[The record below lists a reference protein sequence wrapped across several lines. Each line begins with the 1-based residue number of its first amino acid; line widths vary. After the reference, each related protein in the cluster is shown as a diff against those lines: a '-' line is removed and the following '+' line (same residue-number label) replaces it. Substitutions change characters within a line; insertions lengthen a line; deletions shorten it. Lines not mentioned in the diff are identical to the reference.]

1 MAVYVLRNQTL
12 SGSGDIK
19 VQRQITLEAD
29 DFPPETPESDS
40 VSTGSLSITGAG
52 SFSFASF
59 DRAVGVPPLP
69 VKDSQDVG
77 WEITV
82 TDPLG
87 GSTTDEEFQN
97 YNLTGDF
104 LDVFRN
110 ISGSWSASIDCELCL
125 EVTDPAI
132 PSGTGSSAVNYNP
145 DPPHGRTYRLFF
157 RRRNGGAWS
166 ISCSIGSKTVS
177 RSGTFSNNTEIGC
190 PDSIIST
197 VESVGT
203 QQVGHAAFTV
213 EQKITG
219 TWRGALIGTEIS
231 ASGSGASAAADN
243 TVGVQ
248 AIASVTNDPIGDSSN
263 AYATRSLAV
272 PLVFDLD
279 AQLRAMEVGYPDSLT
294 LEYQRA
300 GTTVDETA
308 TGSFADN
315 GRTYRSE
322 SSEVWVNYNNTTYE
336 DRETYSHPSNW
347 GPISIGIKS
356 SSATSN
362 NEPTSDLKLLL
373 KDRKMN
379 ALSVETPESTA
390 NLTGSDSAFAGSP
403 WGVQRSYTGLAN
415 GWQGLMGW
423 RYLEV
428 IIAETGGASSGA
440 AVTIKIGSKSWTK
453 DKDGTALTA
462 PGSGNSR
469 TWYIDLCSPSSE
481 SVTTDTCD
489 TTYPYD
495 GDWSAL
501 GGGEDNYYRT
511 GTGPYSGVNRAT
523 SIRIEVGSSRT
534 FTITSIKGWRVIA
547 ETVRSTNLP
556 THNGW
561 IEQRPA
567 TVVSEADTT
576 TYHKVRQS
584 YEVDLDGRLIT
595 AEWSDT
601 EFETTV
607 GGVSGVYTHTL
618 YQRSLKWLV
627 DRINAVSICPGW
639 SATIIAPVSGT
650 GSQEWYNRDREMH
663 GLLGGGYY
671 WSSGAWVSGIDIAQ
685 RTQAGGAQ
693 TLLWQGGFTELTNC
707 PGDVGDVFEHDTGAT
722 TGTLELKAAKMLR
735 SQGIGLSLTTAG
747 LSKDASTLTLTQ
759 GTAKGTGTS
768 GTNGYAQT
776 GSPFGN
782 GNGGDFTLD
791 FDGGDTGTYAA
802 KARKRRHFRSKT
814 VEVSTGGCLRLC
826 ISPSDRLTRG
836 YFDGT
841 PSVMILGFSNT
852 PVANDW
858 VDYETTLQTED
869 FWIDY
874 TTTGSTTL
882 VVAYVAGGDVKRT
895 TTSDEGET
903 FSVATTIFTGGEHP
917 AFVISPTGVEYHFA
931 WFTGG
936 IIKTRVFDA
945 QGTEMIA
952 VTNVV
957 GSGADDDQIAVEWRE
972 GWVVLAYA
980 ASGTITTVK
989 SQDGVTYS

>member
-12 SGSGDIK
+12 SGSGDL
-19 VQRQITLEAD
+19 VGQLEWTRYGD
-29 DFPPETPESDS
+29 GVRPPEDPIRNGQSE
-40 VSTGSLSITGAG
+40 GQCSITGAG
-52 SFSFASF
+52 SFSFEPYEIVTGSF
-59 DRAVGVPPLP
+59 P
-69 VKDSQDVG
+69 SFSYEVG
-77 WEITV
+77 WKVTV

-87 GSTTDEEFQN
+87 VSSSDQDGTVYSGSGKQ
-97 YNLTGDF
+97 Y
-104 LDVFRN
+104 
-110 ISGSWSASIDCELCL
+110 ISDDRTGSWSASIDCELCL
-125 EVTDPAI
+125 EVTDPST
-132 PSGTGSSAVNYNP
+132 PSGTGSNAVNYNP

-157 RRRNGGAWS
+157 RRRNGGSWS
-166 ISCSIGSKTVS
+166 ISASLGATSAS
-177 RSGTFSNNTEIGC
+177 RSGTFANNTEIGI
-190 PDSIIST
+190 PDVIIST
-197 VESVGT
+197 VE
-203 QQVGHAAFTV
+203 AFA
-213 EQKITG
+213 EQEADDTPFSIDGKISG
-219 TWRGALIGTEIS
+219 TWRNAQIGTTIDATGSHGS
-231 ASGSGASAAADN
+231 AYADN
-243 TVGVQ
+243 TNGVKIT
-248 AIASVTNDPIGDSSN
+248 ATCVADPIGDAGS

-300 GTTVDETA
+300 GATVDVTA
-308 TGSFADN
+308 NGSYADN

-322 SSEVWVNYNNTTYE
+322 SSEVWVKDGTTTE
-336 DRETYSHPSNW
+336 DSDTYSHPSNW

-356 SSATSN
+356 SSASSN

-390 NLTGSDSAFAGSP
+390 NLTGSDSALAGSP
-403 WGVQRSYTGLAN
+403 WGVERSYTGLAN

-481 SVTTDTCD
+481 SATTDTCD

-556 THNGW
+556 THDNW

-584 YEVDLDGRLIT
+584 YEVDLDGRLIA

-607 GGVSGVYTHTL
+607 GGASGVYTHTL

-627 DRINAVSICPGW
+627 DRINAVSLCPGW
-639 SATIIAPVSGT
+639 SATIIAPASGT
-650 GSQEWYNRDREMH
+650 GSQEWYNRDRELH

-722 TGTLELKAAKMLR
+722 SGTLELKAAKILR
-735 SQGIGLSLTTAG
+735 SQGVGLSLTTAG
-747 LSKDASTLTLTQ
+747 VSKNSSVLTLTQ
-759 GTAKGTGTS
+759 GTPKGTGTS

-802 KARKRRHFRSKT
+802 KARKRRHFRSKV
-814 VEVSTGGCLRLC
+814 VETGGGGIRLC

-836 YFDGT
+836 YYDGT
-841 PSVMILGFSNT
+841 PSKIILGFAQA
-852 PVANDW
+852 PVASDW
-858 VDYETTLQTED
+858 IDYETSIQAED

-874 TTTGSTTL
+874 TTTGTTALVITYVTGGNIERVTTL
-882 VVAYVAGGDVKRT
+882 
-895 TTSDEGET
+895 DEGET
-903 FSVATTIFTGGEHP
+903 FSVATTVISGVKHP
-917 AFVISPTGVEYHFA
+917 AFVISPTGVEYHFGWA
-931 WFTGG
+931 TGG
-936 IIKTRVFDA
+936 IIKTRVLDA
-945 QGTEMIA
+945 QGTEMVA
-952 VTNVV
+952 VTNAV

-972 GWVVLAYA
+972 GYVILAYLS
-980 ASGTITTVK
+980 SGNITTVK
-989 SQDGVTYS
+989 SLDGSTYS